1 MGMAKVIKP
10 ALLLDKD
17 PAKLSHVLASMS
29 LLVLSSMCCMLG
41 GLSVFVLFGDIE
53 LMGNYLGSFMPFPR
67 NAGSNLLQECPENA
81 ASSRF

>member
-53 LMGNYLGSFMPFPR
+53 LMGNYLWIIYAFS
-67 NAGSNLLQECPENA
+67 QEYW
-81 ASSRF
+81 F